1 MKLQRS
7 SFLAA
12 TLLLPLL
19 SGCIAVAAG
28 AGVGYLV
35 SKEVLPNDVHS
46 AQVRVDVEEVWSIS
60 KETLGFMVDPKST
73 VESQTN
79 PRVARAK
86 GDGADVRLEVEAY
99 DIDRTIIKVQAERAL
114 AHDSATAES
123 VLNRILDRIGQ
134 ENVHDQPVAAR

>member
-7 SFLAA
+7 PFLAV

-86 GDGADVRLEVEAY
+86 VDGADVRVEVEAY

-114 AHDSATAES
+114 AHDSQTAES
-123 VLNRILDRIGQ
+123 VLSRILDRIGQ
-134 ENVHDQPVAAR
+134 SKVADEPVAAR

>member
-86 GDGADVRLEVEAY
+86 VDGADVRLEVEAY